1 MAALAWSDGVS
12 PWVGLKGMID
22 YLQADFHQRDEEDVV
37 SGTDEQ
43 APKILRRKEFYAA
56 EVVLKGIDLRALVA
70 TFPEL
75 EKRNIA
81 MSASIQGDKHR
92 SMRDLPATNL
102 DLPWYDP
109 MDFVETD
116 WSSTE
121 TPELHILPIATC
133 PYFAYFKRNTA
144 FAAKEKHLSKFGVEN
159 SHTCLL
165 ETELCVYLKWPE
177 HQLVADLLPALYHV
191 QISLV
196 QSRIAELEKRMRI
209 LDYRND
215 VSS

>member
-1 MAALAWSDGVS
+1 MHGYLDDTEESMAIFLSFVCELMTTLAWSDGVS
-12 PWVGLKGMID
+12 PWIGLKGMID
-22 YLQADFHQRDEEDVV
+22 HLQADFHQRDEEDVV

-43 APKILRRKEFYAA
+43 APKILRRKAFYAA

-70 TFPEL
+70 TFPEP

-81 MSASIQGDKHR
+81 MSESIQGSTYGSKK
-92 SMRDLPATNL
+92 DLPAMNL
-102 DLPWYDP
+102 DPPWYDP

-121 TPELHILPIATC
+121 APELRILPIATC

-165 ETELCVYLKWPE
+165 ETELCAYLK
-177 HQLVADLLPALYHV
+177 
-191 QISLV
+191 
-196 QSRIAELEKRMRI
+196 
-209 LDYRND
+209 
-215 VSS
+215 